1 MTFEDERQS
10 EVIDMKTGNRVDPL
24 PVRGRL
30 TTAMRNRIIEL
41 FAQFQT
47 VSVIRSAIKTEF
59 GRTLA
64 DATISHYDPTRA
76 SSKLSVEQRAQFDA
90 LRASYVDSA
99 KDVAIAH
106 QAHRL
111 RKYEEIYDKALKGR
125 DYSAALKA
133 MELAA
138 KELGGVMTNQSTVK
152 HEGNVTHR
160 HLSPADAKVE
170 LGMRLQAMLEQQAAL
185 PSPMPQP
192 IENAEYSEVSDSP
205 SP

>member
-1 MTFEDERQS
+1 MKFEHEHDGQ
-10 EVIDMKTGNRVDPL
+10 VVDMMTGNRVDPL

-41 FAQFQT
+41 FSQFQT
-47 VSVIRSAIKTEF
+47 VSVIRATIKAEF

-76 SSKLSVEQRAQFDA
+76 SSRLSVEQRAQFDA
-90 LRASYVDSA
+90 LRASYIDSA

-111 RKYEEIYDKALKGR
+111 RRYEEVYDKALKGR

-138 KELGGVMTNQSTVK
+138 KELGGAMTNASTVK

-160 HLSPADAKVE
+160 HLSAGDARTE
-170 LGMRLQAMLEQQAAL
+170 LAMRLTAMLEQQAAL
-185 PSPMPQP
+185 PSPTPQP
-192 IENAEYSEVSDSP
+192 IEDATFSVIE
-205 SP
+205 

>member
-1 MTFEDERQS
+1 MTFDDDRDS
-10 EVIDMKTGNRVDPL
+10 EVIDMRTGNRVVPL

-30 TTAMRNRIIEL
+30 TTAMRSRIIEL

-47 VSVIRSAIKTEF
+47 VKIIRATIKAEF
-59 GRTLA
+59 GRDLA

-76 SSKLSVEQRAQFDA
+76 SCQLSQAQRAQFDA
-90 LRASYVDSA
+90 LRASYVNSA

-111 RKYEEIYDKALKGR
+111 RKYEEIYEKALKGR

-160 HLSPADAKVE
+160 HLTPQDAKAE
-170 LGMRLQAMLEQQAAL
+170 LAMRLTAMIETQAAL
-185 PSPMPQP
+185 PSPTPQP
-192 IENAEYSEVSDSP
+192 IEDASFSVVDAD
-205 SP
+205 